1 MVVDFFLQNFTQNK
15 TLVRTFLMLAEH
27 FPGPCGP
34 FVVFHALSI
43 NLVMHFK
50 MFLLYVA

>member
-1 MVVDFFLQNFTQNK
+1 MILVVLDVFLQNSSHNK

-34 FVVFHALSI
+34 FVVICALTV
-43 NLVMHFK
+43 NLM
-50 MFLLYVA
+50 